1 MDTARN
7 RLAMIARKTGICGIQ
22 LPSQGYADDQEFWTE
37 TLISNEVTSTD
48 PHHKLHTKEGS
59 GEGKDNNKHDIT
71 DNGHQMD

>member
-1 MDTARN
+1 MG
-7 RLAMIARKTGICGIQ
+7 KSGIQ
-22 LPSQGYADDQEFWTE
+22 IPQKGMRMAEFWTE

-48 PHHKLHTKEGS
+48 PHHRLHTKEGS